1 MQADKGNFAAF
12 SKVRG
17 LLTSASEELP
27 DVPLYYNLHTMCKT
41 LRVTPPGNSVV
52 RSAIVNAG
60 ERPCISAGTCLCG
73 IDSRAP
79 EVGNAAESVAT
90 CHAKLFSSVDVLPQL
105 LLPFGN

>member
-1 MQADKGNFAAF
+1 MQADKSNFQAY

-41 LRVTPPGNSVV
+41 LRVTPPGNSIV

-60 ERPCISAGTCLCG
+60 ERPCRRSSSYTYCIEAFACHTRSPFDDFCMTREKLQMICG
-73 IDSRAP
+73 SQQA
-79 EVGNAAESVAT
+79 
-90 CHAKLFSSVDVLPQL
+90 L
-105 LLPFGN
+105 LM